1 MMLAAFLHPALF
13 WSGLGAAS
21 VPVIIHLLNRRRFK
35 ILDWAAMRFLLE
47 SVRKNRRRI
56 RLEELILLLLRCLAV
71 FLLAVA
77 VARFMGC
84 APAAV
89 LPVGTPAQKAHVFVL
104 DDSVSMGQKVKNTTG
119 FAKATSDLVEML
131 KVIPPSDRV
140 GILLTSKPDPAE
152 AVLELRTLGQ
162 ADPESVAGRLQSLGP
177 SDTAGQLAQALQ
189 AAGKMFQNVP
199 IDKRLYVLS
208 DFRAADYAG
217 GSGVEELRRE
227 LAALHTSKVGLV
239 LMAYGLEPEGNLTA
253 EGIKVLGK
261 LAIANKPVGVQLRVR
276 NNGPTRQENVS
287 VRFVVHTPGA
297 EEVTPPAKI
306 IPAIDPG
313 EMRTVKLAYE
323 FFDGGPAT
331 IEAHLPADSLAGDNT
346 AHLALSVRPAR
357 KVLILNGEPDV
368 MNPQADEAYYL
379 VVAID
384 PNTDQRYGTAVDV
397 VSADRAER
405 VDFEAYDAVI
415 MANVAELMPAELKAL
430 TDYVRAGGGLA
441 IFVGDR
447 IKLNFYSGEFYKRG
461 TGLCPLP
468 LGVPRGEPDRRTSF
482 VRLARD
488 RIANDAVM
496 RAFHEKRSQ
505 FTQLVRF
512 YAHVSIDAK
521 ATVSAVSPAIGRVN
535 VLARFND
542 AEATPA
548 IVSRTFADGTVAMIG
563 SSADIEWTDWPK
575 DPTYII
581 FVNDLLDH
589 ISRRGAERL
598 NGRVGEAVGH
608 AVGPDWAPARAS
620 LRTPA
625 FPAEDD
631 VLLAGEQ
638 VAARRVIRYHDTR
651 HAGIYQL
658 TLDLAGDQRTFKFAR
673 NIDPVEGRLECQAER
688 NLRET
693 LGVPFE
699 YQNKLAAQTSAEAAV
714 TAGTRQEYWKAAL
727 AALLIILAAEVFL
740 GQRFGHYQT

>member
-47 SVRKNRRRI
+47 SVRKNRRRV

-77 VARFMGC
+77 VARFLGC
-84 APAAV
+84 APATV

-104 DDSVSMGQKVKNTTG
+104 DDSVSMGQKVKNTTA
-119 FAKATSDLVEML
+119 FAKATSDLIEIL
-131 KVIPPSDRV
+131 KIIPPSDRV
-140 GILLTSKPDPAE
+140 GILLTSEPDPAK
-152 AVLELRTLGQ
+152 ALLELRTLGQ
-162 ADPESVAGRLQSLGP
+162 ADPESVAGRLQSLTP
-177 SDTAGQLAQALQ
+177 SDTAGQLAQTLQ

-217 GSGVEELRRE
+217 GTGVEELRRE
-227 LAALHTSKVGLV
+227 LAALSAGKVDLV
-239 LMAYGLEPEGNLTA
+239 MMAYGLEPGGNLTA
-253 EGIKVLGK
+253 EGVKVLDK
-261 LAIANKPVGVQLRVR
+261 LTIANKPVGVQLRVR

-287 VRFVVHTPGA
+287 IRFVVRTPGG
-297 EEVTPPAKI
+297 EEVTPPAKVI
-306 IPAIDPG
+306 AAIDPG
-313 EMRTVKLAYE
+313 EMQTVKFDYE
-323 FFDGGPAT
+323 FDAGGPAA
-331 IEAHLPADSLAGDNT
+331 IEAQLPADTLAGDNT
-346 AHLALSVRPAR
+346 AYLALNVRPAR
-357 KVLILNGEPDV
+357 KVLVLNGEPDV

-379 VVAID
+379 LVAID
-384 PNTDQRYGTAVDV
+384 PTADYRYGTAVDV
-397 VSADRAER
+397 VSADRAEQ

-415 MANVAELMPAELKAL
+415 MANVAELLPAELKAL
-430 TDYVRAGGGLA
+430 TEYVSAGGGLA
-441 IFVGDR
+441 IFLGDQ

-468 LGVPRGEPDRRTSF
+468 VGVPRGDANRRMSF
-482 VRLARD
+482 ARLARD

-512 YAHVSIDAK
+512 YAYVGIDAK
-521 ATVSAVSPAIGRVN
+521 ATVSAVSSAVGRVN

-542 AEATPA
+542 PESTPA
-548 IVSRTFADGTVAMIG
+548 IASRTFGDGTVAMIG

-589 ISRRGAERL
+589 ICRRGAERL
-598 NGRVGEAVGH
+598 NGRVGGTVAH
-608 AVGPDWAPARAS
+608 AVGADWAPARAS
-620 LRTPA
+620 VRTPA

-631 VLLAGEQ
+631 VVLEGEKI
-638 VAARRVIRYHDTR
+638 AARRLIRYHDTR

-658 TLDLAGDQRTFKFAR
+658 TLDLAGDQRIVTFAR
-673 NIDPVEGRLECQAER
+673 NIDPVEGRLECHAER
-688 NLRET
+688 HLRET
-693 LGVPFE
+693 LTVPFE
-699 YQNKLAAQTSAEAAV
+699 YQNKLAPQTSAEAAV
-714 TAGTRQEYWKAAL
+714 TAGARQEYWKAAL
-727 AALLIILAAEVFL
+727 AALLMVLAAEVFL